1 MKQGK
6 IIQAYK
12 ALDKIMAQ
20 DVPLQIAFSVF
31 EMREKLRPSWEFQ
44 IGEEE
49 KIQKKYPSI
58 DFDTLS
64 VKWKTDDETDKKL
77 KLAELSACEK
87 DFEALS
93 SLDRVLEIEP
103 IQIPVSEVSIK
114 MAGKDI
120 EALHGFVEFT
130 K

>member
-12 ALDKIMAQ
+12 ALDRLMQ
-20 DVPLQIAFSVF
+20 QETPLQIALAIF

-44 IGEEE
+44 IAEEE
-49 KIQKKYPSI
+49 KLQKKYENVN
-58 DFDTLS
+58 FANFS
-64 VKWKTDDETDKKL
+64 VSFSADDENDKKL

-87 DFEALS
+87 DIKALAD
-93 SLDRVLEIEP
+93 LDRIVEIEP
-103 IQIPVSEVSIK
+103 LAIPAASVSIK

-120 EALHGFVEFT
+120 EALKGFIEFT
-130 K
+130 V